1 MSYNKYIFLICSFF
15 LFQTCEEEE
24 YITFSEVNITTKN
37 NSLVDIN
44 IPKASG
50 NSAKSEEINNELSHI
65 IAKELQIGDSDNAT
79 SNSIEESIN
88 SFNKEYHSFITDFP
102 ESNQIW
108 EAQID
113 GDVIFQSEEIIT
125 ISLTSYI
132 NTGGAHGIL
141 TITITNFDALTGKRI
156 PNTDLTNNP
165 ERFKNIAKTFFDNTI
180 KDKST
185 LFKPE
190 NFSLPANIGYTQD
203 GILFIYNTYEIAP
216 YSSGLIEF
224 TVPFKDIDSYLVF
237 NSSI

>member
-50 NSAKSEEINNELSHI
+50 NSTKAEEINTEISNI
-65 IAKELQIGDSDNAT
+65 IAKELRLGDSNIVT
-79 SNSIEESIN
+79 SKSIEESID
-88 SFNKEYHSFITDFP
+88 SFNKEYQSFMSDFP

-108 EAQID
+108 EVQID

-132 NTGGAHGIL
+132 NTGGAHGVL
-141 TITITNFDALTGKRI
+141 TITLTNFDALTGKRI
-156 PNTDLTNNP
+156 PNTDLTNNADL
-165 ERFKNIAKTFFDNTI
+165 FKSIAKRFFDNSI
-180 KDKST
+180 EDKSS
-185 LFKPE
+185 LFEPD
-190 NFSLPANIGYTQD
+190 NFSLPANIGYTED

-224 TVPFKDIDSYLVF
+224 TVPFKDINNYLVF